1 MNKKL
6 LIKDIHSIMIYSGM
20 NRDMFKEDFYSE
32 MWEMLHQLIK
42 DIKGGKYE
50 NKGNK

>member
-1 MNKKL
+1 MNNKL
-6 LIKDIHSIMIYSGM
+6 LIKDIQDIMIIMSM
-20 NRDMFKEDFYSE
+20 NKDLFKEDFYSE

-50 NKGNK
+50 NKSNK